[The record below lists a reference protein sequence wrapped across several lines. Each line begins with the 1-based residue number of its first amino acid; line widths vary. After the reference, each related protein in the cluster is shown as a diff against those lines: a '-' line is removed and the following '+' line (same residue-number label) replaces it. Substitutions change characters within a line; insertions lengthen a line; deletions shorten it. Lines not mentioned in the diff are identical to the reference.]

1 MKGWI
6 IVPLVFLAGLLIG
19 GVQPRS
25 ELRRLRKDL
34 DTRKKVESTPAPQDR
49 QLASFLNMLPMA
61 TPAHEPQPV
70 RPEAGTNMADLAG
83 SSTDSPTGSVAEAG
97 GEKKWKELTP
107 EERTAAFKAHME
119 QAAEVWRMRAEIA
132 RGAFASKT
140 GFTEKE
146 MTDFDV
152 LMKSMNVRLEDLFVK
167 TAEQLKAGE
176 TFTPET
182 GIRLMN
188 GLTESM
194 VLTYDEMDRK
204 LPATWRQDSG
214 TSFDLVTYV
223 DPVVVKPLVEVSDKL
238 PGPGGPGRGRFGGG
252 PFGGGRPPGG
262 PAPQP

>member
-19 GVQPRS
+19 GVQPRG

-34 DTRKKVESTPAPQDR
+34 DTRKKVASAPAPQER

-61 TPAHEPQPV
+61 PPPHGAQTARQD
-70 RPEAGTNMADLAG
+70 GGSNTSDLAG
-83 SSTDSPTGSVAEAG
+83 GPAETSATGTVAGTDG
-97 GEKKWKELTP
+97 GKPWKDMTP
-107 EERTAAFKAHME
+107 EERAASFKARME
-119 QAAEVWRMRAEIA
+119 QAAEVWRLRADVA
-132 RGAFASKT
+132 RSTFASKT

-152 LMKSMNVRLEDLFVK
+152 LMKSMNVRLEDLFAK
-167 TAEQLKAGE
+167 TADSIKAGE

-214 TSFDLVTYV
+214 SSFDLVTYV
-223 DPVVVKPLVEVSDKL
+223 DPVVVAPLMEVQDKL
-238 PGPGGPGRGRFGGG
+238 PKPGEMRRNRFGGEAPPS
-252 PFGGGRPPGG
+252 PFHP
-262 PAPQP
+262 